1 MEEMYQ
7 TIKTNHEQE
16 SENVSSETFSA
27 YDIKLAQIVT
37 LNLHVSK
44 IKKEKICES
53 NQSPKIV
60 KEIKTLTNSL
70 LNKKPGEQPKEEY
83 QLSSVLVDGFSETSL
98 RDAMSK
104 IGGLSPAYSIINV
117 LKNQENWETLA
128 RSNTS

>member
-7 TIKTNHEQE
+7 TIKMNHEQE
-16 SENVSSETFSA
+16 SENVSSDTFSA

-44 IKKEKICES
+44 IKKEKIVVA
-53 NQSPKIV
+53 NQ
-60 KEIKTLTNSL
+60 
-70 LNKKPGEQPKEEY
+70 KPHEQPKQEY
-83 QLSSVLVDGFSETSL
+83 QLSSVLVDGFAETSL